1 MPVNTVV
8 VFTLDND
15 FLLKSVLGRS
25 VVLCCTNDFL
35 QVCIKSQP
43 RNVVFVRKK
52 KKVNAD
58 MYKEKW
64 CKCPGRKKEAIA
76 LKGENVGGAP
86 DSGLATQYT

>member
-1 MPVNTVV
+1 MPFKSVV

-15 FLLKSVLGRS
+15 FLCKSVLGSS
-25 VVLCCTNDFL
+25 VVLHCTNHFL

-76 LKGENVGGAP
+76 LKGENVG
-86 DSGLATQYT
+86 LQTQDWLL

>member
-1 MPVNTVV
+1 MPFKSVV

-15 FLLKSVLGRS
+15 FLCKSVLGSS

-35 QVCIKSQP
+35 QVGIKSQP
-43 RNVVFVRKK
+43 TWFLLGKRI
-52 KKVNAD
+52 KVNAD